1 MSSLTSTIILSP
13 FLIFNLPQVIAL
25 PSSLWLLIFISG
37 IFMALYYV
45 SLAAA
50 YRTSDMSIVYPL
62 TRSIPVLLV
71 AIVTAL
77 LGQGK
82 PIGHVAI
89 AGIILVALGCLLLPM
104 QRFHDWNLSNYAST
118 AALLALL
125 AGIGTTGYTIFDNL
139 SLAIIRDPTLGLF
152 SPTLATIIC
161 LAIIGISSVFWQGVG
176 ILIISEAR
184 RQFIPECIRQW
195 RSAIIT
201 SIGIFTAYGLTLAAM
216 SHVTNVS
223 YIAAFRQVSI
233 PIGTVAGI
241 IFLKE
246 PAHLPRIT
254 GALIILTGLTI
265 IALT

>member
-82 PIGHVAI
+82 PIG
-89 AGIILVALGCLLLPM
+89 
-104 QRFHDWNLSNYAST
+104 
-118 AALLALL
+118 
-125 AGIGTTGYTIFDNL
+125 
-139 SLAIIRDPTLGLF
+139 
-152 SPTLATIIC
+152 
-161 LAIIGISSVFWQGVG
+161 
-176 ILIISEAR
+176 
-184 RQFIPECIRQW
+184 
-195 RSAIIT
+195 
-201 SIGIFTAYGLTLAAM
+201 
-216 SHVTNVS
+216 
-223 YIAAFRQVSI
+223 
-233 PIGTVAGI
+233 TVAGI